1 MAAETVRKGGAT
13 EHRIPS
19 LDGLRALSIFLVLAL
34 HSIQRLEITTTVSF
48 LWVGIFNGSTG
59 VFIFFVI
66 SGYLITSLLLL
77 EHEKR
82 GSISL
87 RGFYFRRA
95 MRILPPLYVYV
106 GVLLLLGLAGR
117 LPIFKLDIISALF
130 FFHDYALSLMW
141 SLEHFWSL
149 SIEEQFY
156 LIWPVLLLY
165 CLRRP
170 GAEGRSTAGK
180 IAIAIILI
188 APIVR
193 VVSFTLARH
202 TVLHNSYSFH
212 FHADSLMFGCL
223 LALVQGTP
231 VFERIYKYATKIWW
245 IPPAAI
251 VVSDCLSARYQ
262 NYWDF
267 PIGMTFCGAAISF
280 FLLWCVR
287 NPTSAVGRFL
297 NSRPIA
303 RIGVL
308 SYSIYI
314 WQTLFL
320 NPSNLTLFGPSFKL
334 LYTFPFSWLAILV
347 VAELSYNLVE
357 RPSLRLRN
365 HLIKSFGLYAQN
377 RRIRQASVSNSNV

>member
-1 MAAETVRKGGAT
+1 MEVKV
-13 EHRIPS
+13 EVPFI
-19 LDGLRALSIFLVLAL
+19 
-34 HSIQRLEITTTVSF
+34 
-48 LWVGIFNGSTG
+48 WVGIFNGATG

-66 SGYLITSLLLL
+66 SGYLITSLLLR

-117 LPIFKLDIISALF
+117 LAIYKLDIISALF
-130 FFHDYALSLMW
+130 FFHDYAPSFMW

-156 LIWPVLLLY
+156 LLWPFILLY

-170 GAEGRSTAGK
+170 GPEGRWKAAK
-180 IAIAIILI
+180 IAIAIILL
-188 APIVR
+188 APIIR
-193 VVSFTLARH
+193 VFSFTIARH
-202 TVLHNSYSFH
+202 TFLQNGYAFH
-212 FHADSLMFGCL
+212 VHADSLMFGCL

-231 VFERIYKYATKIWW
+231 VFERIYGSVTKIWW
-245 IPPAAI
+245 IPPAVI
-251 VVSDCLSARYQ
+251 LLSSCLSARFQ

-267 PIGMTFCGAAISF
+267 PLGMTLCGAAISF

-287 NPTSAVGRFL
+287 NPASVVGRIL
-297 NSRPIA
+297 NSGPIA
-303 RIGVL
+303 HIGVL

-320 NPSNLTLFGPSFKL
+320 NRSNLSLFSPSLKL
-334 LYTFPFSWLAILV
+334 LYTFPFSWLVILL
-347 VAELSYNLVE
+347 VAELSYALVE

-365 HLIKSFGLYAQN
+365 YLIRSFGLYAEN
-377 RRIRQASVSNSNV
+377 RRLRQASVSNSNV

>member
-1 MAAETVRKGGAT
+1 MSGETTRAGEAPV
-13 EHRIPS
+13 HRIPS

-34 HSIQRLEITTTVSF
+34 HSIQRLEVNSPISF
-48 LWVGIFNGSTG
+48 LWVGIFNGATG

-66 SGYLITSLLLL
+66 SGYLITSLLLR

-106 GVLLLLGLAGR
+106 GVLLLLGLAGK

-180 IAIAIILI
+180 IAIAIL
-188 APIVR
+188 
-193 VVSFTLARH
+193 VVSPLIRVFSYTLARH
-202 TVLHNSYSFH
+202 TVLHN
-212 FHADSLMFGCL
+212 
-223 LALVQGTP
+223 
-231 VFERIYKYATKIWW
+231 
-245 IPPAAI
+245 
-251 VVSDCLSARYQ
+251 
-262 NYWDF
+262 
-267 PIGMTFCGAAISF
+267 
-280 FLLWCVR
+280 
-287 NPTSAVGRFL
+287 
-297 NSRPIA
+297 
-303 RIGVL
+303 
-308 SYSIYI
+308 
-314 WQTLFL
+314 
-320 NPSNLTLFGPSFKL
+320 
-334 LYTFPFSWLAILV
+334 
-347 VAELSYNLVE
+347 
-357 RPSLRLRN
+357 
-365 HLIKSFGLYAQN
+365 
-377 RRIRQASVSNSNV
+377 